1 MSYAI
6 LQVDVAPT
14 ADQLKRAV
22 KSLKT
27 LTEADA
33 VKMAVEARGILLKN
47 LSLEDS
53 AALQRALQSEGVPTE
68 MIEANQLP
76 KLPDAKFVRRMELR
90 PEALLVYDPVGRAVP
105 LPWQQIALLSAG
117 AVRHFDLSQ
126 TRREETVR
134 TYDPIRGFHAKT
146 VTDVRHKVE
155 DDVKLLLDIFVAG
168 GAMRFQMEADTFP
181 FKYCFDR
188 PDLNLPQKLG
198 LLIELFA
205 QNAPQA
211 IMNHGAN
218 ALRQG
223 APGNAAYASKAALF
237 DESTWLLWRMS
248 RKEHG
253 PSGLPASSARDN
265 KPPALP

>member
-90 PEALLVYDPVGRAVP
+90 PEALLVNDPVGRAVP

-134 TYDPIRGFHAKT
+134 TYDPVYDSGVVTTESTNGYYRTT
-146 VTDVRHKVE
+146 VIPVEPTIVTQGATPETGPLPAPEHLPAVASDSELRATSDRDGGDPLHLPEPVEEDTGEEKVE
-155 DDVKLLLDIFVAG
+155 RHQPRCQRA
-168 GAMRFQMEADTFP
+168 
-181 FKYCFDR
+181 
-188 PDLNLPQKLG
+188 
-198 LLIELFA
+198 
-205 QNAPQA
+205 APRRARQR
-211 IMNHGAN
+211 G
-218 ALRQG
+218 LRQQ
-223 APGNAAYASKAALF
+223 
-237 DESTWLLWRMS
+237 
-248 RKEHG
+248 
-253 PSGLPASSARDN
+253 SSVVR
-265 KPPALP
+265 

>member
-90 PEALLVYDPVGRAVP
+90 PEALLVYDPVGSAVP
-105 LPWQQIALLSAG
+105 LP
-117 AVRHFDLSQ
+117 
-126 TRREETVR
+126 
-134 TYDPIRGFHAKT
+134 
-146 VTDVRHKVE
+146 
-155 DDVKLLLDIFVAG
+155 
-168 GAMRFQMEADTFP
+168 
-181 FKYCFDR
+181 
-188 PDLNLPQKLG
+188 
-198 LLIELFA
+198 
-205 QNAPQA
+205 
-211 IMNHGAN
+211 
-218 ALRQG
+218 
-223 APGNAAYASKAALF
+223 
-237 DESTWLLWRMS
+237 
-248 RKEHG
+248 
-253 PSGLPASSARDN
+253 
-265 KPPALP
+265 

>member
-1 MSYAI
+1 
-6 LQVDVAPT
+6 APT
-14 ADQLKRAV
+14 
-22 KSLKT
+22 ST
-27 LTEADA
+27 LLYT
-33 VKMAVEARGILLKN
+33 
-47 LSLEDS
+47 LSLHD
-53 AALQRALQSEGVPTE
+53 AL
-68 MIEANQLP
+68 
-76 KLPDAKFVRRMELR
+76 
-90 PEALLVYDPVGRAVP
+90 
-105 LPWQQIALLSAG
+105 
-117 AVRHFDLSQ
+117 
-126 TRREETVR
+126 
-134 TYDPIRGFHAKT
+134 PIWFHAKT

-223 APGNAAYASKAALF
+223 APGNAAYASKAEIGRA
-237 DESTWLLWRMS
+237 
-248 RKEHG
+248 HV
-253 PSGLPASSARDN
+253 
-265 KPPALP
+265 